1 MEGWKGGRGFK
12 REAKMDWGKKSGNA
26 ETGGKEKGRGEKKN
40 GAGSC

>member
-12 REAKMDWGKKSGNA
+12 REAKMDRGKKSGNA
-26 ETGGKEKGRGEKKN
+26 ETGEKRRGEKKN